1 MGGAGRF
8 MRYLL
13 IKVVLLFITTVI
25 GVYITILV
33 ANMGGYVDKL
43 RISQLREEIGMKIMR
58 DPALRDVPTE
68 QKKAMIE
75 EKIRLEEKRLGLD
88 KPFLVRSLYFLR
100 DAMTLNLGRA
110 QYMVSDSGS
119 RQVKAIILE
128 RLPPTLLLMGTS
140 FFLIFFLNLFIGL
153 ALSRRYGSWIDKIY
167 VALAPL
173 SAAPA
178 WFYGIFL
185 ILIFAAWLGWLPF
198 GGMVDAPKPQGAVAY
213 ALNVAKHMV
222 LPLAAMLLSSHF
234 IGVYGNRT
242 FFLIYSSEDYVEL
255 AKAKGLPERMLERRY
270 ILRPTLPT
278 IVTNFLLSVITL
290 WMGAIIFETV
300 FNWPGNGR
308 LYYQAIGLKD
318 VPVIV
323 GNTIIYA
330 YLLAISVFSLDIIY
344 AILDPRVRVGSS
356 QQG

>member
-1 MGGAGRF
+1 MSGTARF
-8 MRYLL
+8 LRY
-13 IKVVLLFITTVI
+13 IAVKVILLFITTVI

-33 ANMGGYVDKL
+33 ANMGGYVDEL
-43 RISQLREEIGMKIMR
+43 RRSQLREEIGMRIMR
-58 DPALRDVPTE
+58 DPSLREVPTE
-68 QKKAMIE
+68 QKQKMIE
-75 EKIRLEEKRLGLD
+75 DRIRLEEKRLGLD
-88 KPFLVRSLYFLR
+88 KPFLVRSFLFLK
-100 DAMTLNLGRA
+100 DALTLNLGRA

-140 FFLIFFLNLFIGL
+140 FFMIFFLNLFVGL
-153 ALSRRYGSWIDKIY
+153 ALSRRYGSWADKLY

-173 SAAPA
+173 SAAPG

-185 ILIFAAWLGWLPF
+185 ILIFASWLHKLPF
-198 GGMVDAPKPQGAVAY
+198 GGMVDTPKPQEPVLY
-213 ALNVAKHMV
+213 ALSVAKHMV
-222 LPLAAMLLSSHF
+222 LPLAAILLSSHF

-255 AKAKGLPERMLERRY
+255 AKAKGLPDRALERRY
-270 ILRPTLPT
+270 ILRPTMPT
-278 IVTNFLLSVITL
+278 IVTGFLLSVITL
-290 WMGAIIFETV
+290 WLGAIIFETV

-323 GNTIIYA
+323 GNTVVYA
-330 YLLAISVFSLDIIY
+330 YLLAASVFILDLIY
-344 AILDPRVRVGSS
+344 AILDPRVRVGGA
-356 QQG
+356 QQ

>member
-13 IKVVLLFITTVI
+13 VKVVLLFITTVI

-88 KPFLVRSLYFLR
+88 KPFLVRSFYFLR

-153 ALSRRYGSWIDKIY
+153 ALSRQYGSWIDKIY

-198 GGMVDAPKPQGAVAY
+198 GGMVDAPKPEGAIAY

-344 AILDPRVRVGSS
+344 ALLDPRVRVGGN

>member
-13 IKVVLLFITTVI
+13 VKVVLLFITTVI

-88 KPFLVRSLYFLR
+88 KPFLVRSFYFLR

-198 GGMVDAPKPQGAVAY
+198 GGMVDAPKPEGAIAY

-255 AKAKGLPERMLERRY
+255 AKAKGLSERMLERRY

-344 AILDPRVRVGSS
+344 ALLDPRVRVGGN

>member
-1 MGGAGRF
+1 MSGASRF
-8 MRYLL
+8 ARYLGVKIL
-13 IKVVLLFITTVI
+13 LLFITTVI
-25 GVYITILV
+25 GVYITILI
-33 ANMGGYVDKL
+33 ANMGGYVDEL
-43 RISQLREEIGMKIMR
+43 RRSQLREEIGMKIMR
-58 DPALRDVPTE
+58 DPSLRDVPVE
-68 QKKAMIE
+68 QKKKMIE
-75 EKIRLEEKRLGLD
+75 DRIRLEEKRLGLD
-88 KPFLVRSLYFLR
+88 KPFVVRSFLFLK
-100 DAMTLNLGRA
+100 DALTLNLGRA
-110 QYMVSDSGS
+110 QFMVSDSGS

-140 FFLIFFLNLFIGL
+140 FFLIFFLNLFVGL
-153 ALSRRYGSWIDKIY
+153 ALSRRYGSWLDKIY

-173 SAAPA
+173 SAAPG

-185 ILIFAAWLGWLPF
+185 ILIFASWLGVLPF
-198 GGMVDAPKPQGAVAY
+198 GGMVDVPRPQDPLQY
-213 ALNVAKHMV
+213 ALSVAKHMI

-255 AKAKGLPERMLERRY
+255 AKAKGLPDRMLERRY
-270 ILRPTLPT
+270 ILRPTMPT
-278 IVTNFLLSVITL
+278 IVTGFLLSVITL

-330 YLLAISVFSLDIIY
+330 YLLAASVFLLDLIY
-344 AILDPRVRVGSS
+344 AILDPRVRVGGS
-356 QQG
+356 QH

>member
-1 MGGAGRF
+1 MSSAGRF
-8 MRYLL
+8 ARYLG
-13 IKVVLLFITTVI
+13 IKTILLLITTVI
-25 GVYITILV
+25 GVYITIMV

-43 RISQLREEIGMKIMR
+43 RISQLKETVGMSIMSN
-58 DPALRDVPTE
+58 PAYRNVPTE
-68 QKKAMIE
+68 QKKQMIE
-75 EKIRLEEKRLGLD
+75 DKIRLEEKRLGLD
-88 KPFLVRSLYFLR
+88 KPFLVRSLLFLK

-119 RQVKAIILE
+119 RQVREIILE
-128 RLPPTLLLMGTS
+128 RLPPTLLLMGSS

-153 ALSRRYGSWIDKIY
+153 GLSRSYGSWIDKIY

-185 ILIFAAWLGWLPF
+185 ILVFAAWSGLLPF
-198 GGMVDAPKPQGAVAY
+198 GGMVDAPKPQDPIAY
-213 ALNVAKHMV
+213 ALNVGKHLV
-222 LPLAAMLLSSHF
+222 LPLAAMLMSSHF
-234 IGVYGNRT
+234 IGVYSNRT
-242 FFLIYSSEDYVEL
+242 FFLIYSSEDYVTL
-255 AKAKGLPERMLERRY
+255 AKAKGLPPRMLERRY

-278 IVTNFLLSVITL
+278 IVTGFLLSVITL
-290 WMGAIIFETV
+290 WMGAIIFETI

-308 LYYQAIGLKD
+308 LYYQAIGLMD

-330 YLLAISVFSLDIIY
+330 YLLAISVFLLDLIY
-344 AILDPRVRVGSS
+344 AVLDPRVRVTGS
-356 QQG
+356 QHD

>member
-1 MGGAGRF
+1 
-8 MRYLL
+8 
-13 IKVVLLFITTVI
+13 
-25 GVYITILV
+25 
-33 ANMGGYVDKL
+33 MGGYVDEL
-43 RISQLREEIGMKIMR
+43 RRSQLREEIGMKIMR

-68 QKKAMIE
+68 QKKKMIE
-75 EKIRLEEKRLGLD
+75 ERIRLEEKRLGLD
-88 KPFLVRSLYFLR
+88 KPFIVRSFLFLK
-100 DAMTLNLGRA
+100 DALTLNLGRA
-110 QYMVSDSGS
+110 QFMVSDSGS

-140 FFLIFFLNLFIGL
+140 FFLIFFLNLFVGL
-153 ALSRRYGSWIDKIY
+153 ALSRRYGSIMDKLY

-173 SAAPA
+173 SAAPG

-198 GGMVDAPKPQGAVAY
+198 GGMVDAPKPQDPLLY

-222 LPLAAMLLSSHF
+222 LPLMAMLLSSHF
-234 IGVYGNRT
+234 IGVYSNRT
-242 FFLIYSSEDYVEL
+242 FFLIYSSEDYVDL
-255 AKAKGLPERMLERRY
+255 AKAKGLPDRMLERRY
-270 ILRPTLPT
+270 ILRPTMPT
-278 IVTNFLLSVITL
+278 IVTGFLLSVITL

-330 YLLAISVFSLDIIY
+330 YLLAASVFLLDIIY
-344 AILDPRVRVGSS
+344 AILDPRVRVGGA
-356 QQG
+356 QQ

>member
-1 MGGAGRF
+1 MGSAKRF
-8 MRYLL
+8 ARYLTFKL
-13 IKVVLLFITTVI
+13 ILLFITTVI

-43 RISQLREEIGMKIMR
+43 RMSQLREEIGMKIMR
-58 DPALRDVPTE
+58 DPSLRNVPTT
-68 QKKAMIE
+68 QKKKMIE
-75 EKIRLEEKRLGLD
+75 EKVRLEAERLGLD
-88 KPFLVRSLYFLR
+88 KPFLIRSLYFLR

-110 QYMVSDSGS
+110 QFMVSDSGS

-153 ALSRRYGSWIDKIY
+153 ALSRQYGSWLDKIY
-167 VALAPL
+167 ITMAPL

-185 ILIFAAWLGWLPF
+185 ILVFAAWLGWLPF
-198 GGMVDAPKPQGAVAY
+198 GGMVDAPKPPTAWLY
-213 ALNVAKHMV
+213 ALNVAKHMI
-222 LPLAAMLLSSHF
+222 LPLGAMLLSSHF

-242 FFLIYSSEDYVEL
+242 FFLIYSSEDYVDL
-255 AKAKGLPERMLERRY
+255 ARAKGLPARMLERRY

-308 LYYQAIGLKD
+308 LYYQAIGMKD

-330 YLLAISVFSLDIIY
+330 YLLAISVFLLDITY
-344 AILDPRVRVGSS
+344 ALLDPRVRVGSS
-356 QQG
+356 HQG

>member
-1 MGGAGRF
+1 MSGASRF
-8 MRYLL
+8 ARYLAV
-13 IKVVLLFITTVI
+13 KVVLLFITTVV
-25 GVYITILV
+25 GVYITILI
-33 ANMGGYVDKL
+33 ANMGGYVDEL
-43 RISQLREEIGMKIMR
+43 RRSQLREEIGMKIMR
-58 DPALRDVPTE
+58 DPSLRDVPVE
-68 QKKAMIE
+68 QKKKMIE
-75 EKIRLEEKRLGLD
+75 ERIRLEEKRLGLD
-88 KPFLVRSLYFLR
+88 KPFIVRSFLFLK
-100 DAMTLNLGRA
+100 DALTLNLGRA
-110 QYMVSDSGS
+110 QFMVSDSGS

-140 FFLIFFLNLFIGL
+140 FFLIFFLNLFVGL

-173 SAAPA
+173 SAAPG

-185 ILIFAAWLGWLPF
+185 ILIFASWLGVLPF
-198 GGMVDAPKPQGAVAY
+198 GGMVDTPKPKEPLLY
-213 ALNVAKHMV
+213 ALSVGKHMV
-222 LPLAAMLLSSHF
+222 LPLIAMLLSSHF
-234 IGVYGNRT
+234 IGVYSNRT

-255 AKAKGLPERMLERRY
+255 AKAKGLPDRMLERRY
-270 ILRPTLPT
+270 ILRPTMPT
-278 IVTNFLLSVITL
+278 IVTGFLLSVITL

-330 YLLAISVFSLDIIY
+330 YLLAASVFLLDIIY
-344 AILDPRVRVGSS
+344 AILDPRVRVGGG
-356 QQG
+356 QH

>member
-1 MGGAGRF
+1 MSGASRF
-8 MRYLL
+8 ARYLAV
-13 IKVVLLFITTVI
+13 KVVLLFITTVV
-25 GVYITILV
+25 GVYITILI
-33 ANMGGYVDKL
+33 ANMGGYVDEL
-43 RISQLREEIGMKIMR
+43 RRSQLREEIGMKIMR
-58 DPALRDVPTE
+58 DPSLRDVPVE
-68 QKKAMIE
+68 QKKKMIE
-75 EKIRLEEKRLGLD
+75 ERIRLEEKRLGLD
-88 KPFLVRSLYFLR
+88 KPFIVRSFLFLK
-100 DAMTLNLGRA
+100 DALTLNLGRA
-110 QYMVSDSGS
+110 QFLVSDSGS

-140 FFLIFFLNLFIGL
+140 FFLIFFLNLFVGL

-173 SAAPA
+173 SAAPG

-185 ILIFAAWLGWLPF
+185 ILIFASWLGVLPF
-198 GGMVDAPKPQGAVAY
+198 GGMVDTPKPKEPLLY
-213 ALNVAKHMV
+213 ALSVGKHMV
-222 LPLAAMLLSSHF
+222 LPLIAMLLSSHF
-234 IGVYGNRT
+234 IGVYSNRT

-255 AKAKGLPERMLERRY
+255 AKAKGLPDRMLERRY
-270 ILRPTLPT
+270 ILRPTMPT
-278 IVTNFLLSVITL
+278 IVTGFLLSVITL

-330 YLLAISVFSLDIIY
+330 YLLAASVFLLDIIY
-344 AILDPRVRVGSS
+344 AILDPRVRVGGG
-356 QQG
+356 QH

>member
-13 IKVVLLFITTVI
+13 VKVVLLFITTVI

-88 KPFLVRSLYFLR
+88 KPFLVRSFYFLR

-198 GGMVDAPKPQGAVAY
+198 GGMVDAPKPEGAIAY

-344 AILDPRVRVGSS
+344 ALLDPRVRVGGN

>member
-1 MGGAGRF
+1 MGISRF
-8 MRYLL
+8 ARYLTF
-13 IKVVLLFITTVI
+13 KVVLLFITTVI

-43 RISQLREEIGMKIMR
+43 RMAQLREEIGMKIMS
-58 DPALRDVPTE
+58 DPSLRDVPTE

-75 EKIRLEEKRLGLD
+75 TKIRLEEKRLGLD
-88 KPFLVRSLYFLR
+88 KPFFIRSLYFLK
-100 DAMTLNLGRA
+100 DALTLNLGRA

-119 RQVKAIILE
+119 RQVKRIILE
-128 RLPPTLLLMGTS
+128 RLPATLLLMGTS
-140 FFLIFFLNLFIGL
+140 FFIIFFLNLFVGL
-153 ALSRRYGSWIDKIY
+153 ALSRRYGSLIDKLY
-167 VALAPL
+167 VASAPL

-198 GGMVDAPKPQGAVAY
+198 GGMVDAPKPPTAWLY

-242 FFLIYSSEDYVEL
+242 FFLIYSSEDYVDL
-255 AKAKGLPERMLERRY
+255 ARAKGLPDRMLERRY

-330 YLLAISVFSLDIIY
+330 YLLAASVFSLDIIY
-344 AILDPRVRVGSS
+344 AFLDPRVRVGG
-356 QQG
+356 QQRG

>member
-1 MGGAGRF
+1 MNSTRRF
-8 MRYLL
+8 ARYLG
-13 IKVVLLFITTVI
+13 IKTVLLFFTTVV

-33 ANMGGYVDKL
+33 ANMGGYVDEL
-43 RISQLREEIGMKIMR
+43 RISQLHESIGIAIMSNPAYKNLSTEEKQ
-58 DPALRDVPTE
+58 ALV
-68 QKKAMIE
+68 E

-88 KPFLVRSLYFLR
+88 KPFFVRSVYFLR
-100 DAMTLNLGRA
+100 DAMTLDLGRA

-119 RQVKAIILE
+119 REVKEIILE

-153 ALSRRYGSWIDKIY
+153 ALSRRYGGWVDKVY

-198 GGMVDAPKPQGAVAY
+198 GGMVDVPKPKEPMAY
-213 ALNVAKHMV
+213 ILSIGKHMI
-222 LPLAAMLLSSHF
+222 LPLVAMLVSSHF

-242 FFLIYSSEDYVEL
+242 FFLIYSSEDYVNL
-255 AKAKGLPERMLERRY
+255 AKAKGLPDRMLERRY

-278 IVTNFLLSVITL
+278 IVTNFLLSVITI

-330 YLLAISVFSLDIIY
+330 YLLAITVFLLDIAY
-344 AILDPRVRVGSS
+344 AILDPRVRVGGS
-356 QQG
+356 QH